1 MPAMNEWGTVKIGT
15 RKSELATWQARQVAK
30 RLSVLGCKT
39 ELIYITSEGDK
50 DQKTPLPEMGGRG
63 VFTKAVDIA
72 LLNGKIDL
80 GVHSFKDL
88 PTENPLPLII
98 SAVLERADSRDSLVA
113 PEGLE
118 FLENPSGKAVIATG
132 SNRRK
137 AQWLNRYPNHTVV
150 NLRGNVN
157 TRLEK
162 VNSNNWNGAIFA
174 AAGLQRIN
182 LDQHISQYL
191 DWMIPAPAQGAM
203 AVMVREDD
211 KKMREITSR
220 LNDEKTETCTTVERD
235 FLHEMEAGCS
245 APVGAWARIEGK
257 KLHFTAT
264 ALTTDGEER
273 FDFEKSV
280 SMNEAKGL
288 GEKAAHKMLDEG
300 AAKVIEH
307 G

>member
-1 MPAMNEWGTVKIGT
+1 MNEQQTVKIGT
-15 RKSELATWQARQVAK
+15 RKSELATWQARQVGK
-30 RLSVLGCKT
+30 RLSALGCKS
-39 ELIYITSEGDK
+39 ELVFITSQGDK
-50 DQKTPLPEMGGRG
+50 DQKTPLPEMGGKG
-63 VFTKAVDIA
+63 VFTKAVDMA
-72 LLNGKIDL
+72 LLNGEIDL

-98 SAVLERADSRDSLVA
+98 SAVIERADPRDSLVA
-113 PEGLE
+113 PKGLE
-118 FLENPSGKAVIATG
+118 FLEDSSDKAVIATG

-137 AQWLNRYPNHTVV
+137 AQWLNRYPDHTVV

-162 VNSNNWNGAIFA
+162 VNSNDWNGAIFA
-174 AAGLQRIN
+174 AAGLKRIN
-182 LDQHISQYL
+182 LDHYIAQYL

-203 AVMVREDD
+203 AVMVREGD
-211 KKMREITSR
+211 KKMREIASH
-220 LNDEKTETCTTVERD
+220 LNDEETEICTTVERD

-245 APVGAWARIEGK
+245 APVGAWARIKGK

-264 ALTTDGEER
+264 ALTTDGRER

-288 GEKAAHKMLDEG
+288 GKKAARKMLKEG
-300 AAKVIEH
+300 AGNLIEAMK
-307 G
+307 